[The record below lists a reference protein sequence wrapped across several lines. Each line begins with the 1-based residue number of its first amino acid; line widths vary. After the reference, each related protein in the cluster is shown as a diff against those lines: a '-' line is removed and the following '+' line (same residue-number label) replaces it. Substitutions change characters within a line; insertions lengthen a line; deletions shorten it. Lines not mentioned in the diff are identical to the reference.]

1 MAALDTK
8 DLVTIHLKYASA
20 AKPLRTLA
28 FAQLAAKTLFLAGN
42 EVEARTLGQRIASAL
57 GVDNVSS
64 SSVREGLAYLKEL
77 AVATAR
83 QDKWSLTA
91 DGKKTIEGDIEA
103 SQTALDGVL
112 ARHFPRDVDRTV
124 LRGWFNEV
132 SAHVF
137 GRYGDEWVGSVCVGA
152 KPRFAK
158 MAPLAKLFGKFTS
171 AYKLTAHS
179 ATLNQ
184 GYIHFLA
191 SDDLAD
197 QQYLMALGQAMFS
210 ARLVAANVAADPIT
224 LEAFR
229 GARIILDTNL
239 LFAIALEDH
248 RVARAVRALGRAL
261 QRIGATPVYLRP
273 TLDEYH
279 RALEGVRG
287 AALRL
292 VDFYPKEVLEDA
304 QNDFMTTAH
313 SRACSTV
320 EDFGRFFDSLRE
332 IPASIDGGPALALH
346 EDDETEK
353 AIKAATVDDKLRGRL
368 QHYALERRPAW
379 RRKKKSTASL
389 DHDAVLIHVSEHDRT
404 LGEKCWILSLDRSLQ
419 ACSAERAGPHTIQPV
434 LSVDSLVEIL
444 AANEAG
450 PGIDPSEYAPLLAN
464 MIIYEC
470 APPSNT
476 YTLEDLKWLRS
487 INESVAELS
496 PDATKEIA
504 NVVARARVQGKP
516 VTDPQLQLSVNRM
529 YQAKRDEGEKA
540 LREAGERAKAAEARE
555 GHEREDREFA
565 ETELIRL
572 TASDYR
578 RKARLALAL
587 QLAWQI
593 PVALA
598 ISAGI
603 WLLARSAV
611 QDRNAQDWVSYV
623 GSIGGVL
630 LAAWRLLPSSWKRF
644 REEMD
649 SAERRARARIAERKA
664 TKSG

>member
-28 FAQLAAKTLFLAGN
+28 FAQLAAKTLYLAGD
-42 EVEARTLGQRIASAL
+42 EVDSKVLGQRISSAL

-64 SSVREGLAYLKEL
+64 DTVREGLAFLREL
-77 AVATAR
+77 DVATAR
-83 QDKWSLTA
+83 QEKWSLTA
-91 DGKKTIEGDIEA
+91 HGRETIEGDAAA

-112 ARHFPRDVDRTV
+112 GRHFPRDIDRTA

-152 KPRFAK
+152 KPHFAK

-171 AYKLTAHS
+171 GYKLTSNS
-179 ATLNQ
+179 AALNQ

-248 RVARAVRALGRAL
+248 RVAKAVRALGRAL

-292 VDFYPKEVLEDA
+292 VDFYPKEVLEGA
-304 QNDFMTTAH
+304 QNDFMVTAR
-313 SRACSTV
+313 SRACNTV
-320 EDFGRFFDSLRE
+320 EDFERFFDSLRE
-332 IPASIDGGPALALH
+332 IPHSIDSGPALSLH

-353 AIKAATVDDKLRGRL
+353 AIKAAAADDKLRGRL
-368 QHYALERRPAW
+368 QHHALERRPEW
-379 RRKKKSTASL
+379 RRKKKSASSL

-470 APPSNT
+470 APPANT

-496 PDATKEIA
+496 PEAMKEIA

-529 YQAKRDEGEKA
+529 FQAKREEGERT
-540 LREAGERAKAAEARE
+540 LREAGERARAAETRE
-555 GHEREDREFA
+555 GQEREGRELA
-565 ETELIRL
+565 EAEVIRL
-572 TASDYR
+572 KVAELV
-578 RKARLALAL
+578 RKARASFAL
-587 QLAWQI
+587 QLAWRI
-593 PVALA
+593 PVVLA
-598 ISAGI
+598 IAVGV
-603 WLLARSAV
+603 WVLAHYAV
-611 QDRNAQDWVSYV
+611 PNHDAQNWVSFFGSV
-623 GSIGGVL
+623 GSVII
-630 LAAWRLLPSSWKRF
+630 AAWQLIPTAWKRF
-644 REEMD
+644 RNDWE
-649 SAERRARARIAERKA
+649 SAERRARADFVSEKV
-664 TKSG
+664 K

>member
-28 FAQLAAKTLFLAGN
+28 FAQLAAKALYLAGD
-42 EVEARTLGQRIASAL
+42 EVDAKVLGQRISSAL
-57 GVDNVSS
+57 GVDNVSPD
-64 SSVREGLAYLKEL
+64 SVRDGLAYLKEL
-77 AVATAR
+77 GVASAR
-83 QDKWSLTA
+83 QGNWLLTA
-91 DGKKTIEGDIEA
+91 HGKETIEDEIEA
-103 SQTALDGVL
+103 SQKALDGVL
-112 ARHFPRDVDRTV
+112 ARHFPRGIDRTV

-152 KPRFAK
+152 KPHFAK

-171 AYKLTAHS
+171 TYKLAAHS

-184 GYIHFLA
+184 GYIQFLA

-248 RVARAVRALGRAL
+248 RVAKAVRALGRAL

-273 TLDEYH
+273 TLDEYR
-279 RALEGVRG
+279 RALDGVRG

-292 VDFYPKEVLEDA
+292 VDFYPKEVLEGA
-304 QNDFMTTAH
+304 QNDFMTTAR

-320 EDFGRFFDSLRE
+320 DDFERFFDSLRE
-332 IPASIDGGPALALH
+332 IPTTIDGGPTLALH

-353 AIKAATVDDKLRGRL
+353 AIKAAAADDKLRGRL
-368 QHYALERRPAW
+368 QNHALQRRPEW
-379 RRKKKSTASL
+379 RRKKKSAASL

-419 ACSAERAGPHTIQPV
+419 SCSAERAGPHTIQPV

-470 APPSNT
+470 APPANT
-476 YTLEDLKWLRS
+476 YTLEDLKWLRT

-496 PDATKEIA
+496 PDATREIA
-504 NVVARARVQGKP
+504 NVVARARVQGKS

-540 LREAGERAKAAEARE
+540 LREAAERAKAAEARE
-555 GHEREDREFA
+555 GHEREGREFA

-572 TASDYR
+572 AAAENR
-578 RKARLALAL
+578 RRARLTLAL
-587 QLAWQI
+587 QLAWRI

-598 ISAGI
+598 VSAGI
-603 WLLARSAV
+603 WLLAHYAV
-611 QDRNAQDWVSYV
+611 PDRNAKNWVSYV
-623 GSIGGVL
+623 GSIGGVV
-630 LAAWRLLPSSWKRF
+630 LAAWKLLPSAWKSF
-644 REEMD
+644 RGDMD
-649 SAERRARARIAERKA
+649 SAERRARANIAERKA
-664 TKSG
+664 GKSE